1 MLDTLQLMGQGFISA
16 LSFANILAMAG
27 GVALG
32 IIIGCLPGLS
42 AAMGVALMLPLTFS
56 MPADTGLIVLGAI
69 YCGAIFGGSI
79 SAILIHTPGTPAS
92 AATAIEGYQMT
103 LQGKAGKAL
112 ATACW
117 SSFWGG
123 LLSCISL
130 YFFAPLLAQLALK
143 FMSAEKFWLG
153 IFGLTIIAGVSSKSI
168 VKGLMSGAMGLIIS
182 TIGLDPIDGTKR
194 FMFGQAFLAEGINT
208 TCALIGLF
216 SMSQVF
222 ILAEKEIKKRAKAA
236 KFSDKITLTR
246 EERKKIRPTII
257 RSWIMGNIIGI
268 LPGAG
273 ASIACF
279 LGYNS
284 AKQFSKT
291 KEEFGHGA
299 IEGVAGS
306 EAANNAVT
314 GGSLIP
320 MLTLGIPGESV
331 TAVLMGG
338 LIIQGLTPGP
348 ELFTKHA
355 AMTYTFF
362 AGFVLV
368 QFFMLAIGT
377 LGCRGF
383 AQISRLSDA
392 ILIPCVTV
400 LCVIGSYAIHRN
412 MSDVVVMIIF
422 GVLGYLMRKFDLN
435 TAAVVLALILGPI
448 SEKGLRGA
456 LRVSGGDIACLFKSP
471 VSWVLIILSI
481 IGIFSPFLMDKFE
494 RKVAGDENVDAA
506 VQDETLS

>member
-1 MLDTLQLMGQGFISA
+1 MLETLASMGGGFLNALTPINLLM
-16 LSFANILAMAG
+16 MAF

-42 AAMGVALMLPLTFS
+42 AAMGVALMLPLTFT
-56 MPADTGLIVLGAI
+56 MEADTGLIVLGAI

-103 LQGKAGKAL
+103 LKGQAGKAL

-143 FMSAEKFWLG
+143 FMSAEYFWLSL
-153 IFGLTIIAGVSSKSI
+153 FGLTIIAGVSSKSI
-168 VKGLMSGAMGLIIS
+168 LKGLMSGALGLLLS
-182 TIGLDPIDGTKR
+182 TIGLDPIEGSKR
-194 FMFGQAFLAEGINT
+194 FMFGQSYFAEGINT

-222 ILAEKEIKKRAKAA
+222 ILAEKKITKREKAS
-236 KFSDKITLTR
+236 KFTDKIMLNKA
-246 EERKKIRPTII
+246 ERRLLWPTIL
-257 RSWIMGNIIGI
+257 RSWIIGNIIGI

-279 LGYNS
+279 MGYNN
-284 AKQFSKT
+284 AKSFSKH
-291 KEEFGHGA
+291 KEDFGHGS

-320 MLTLGIPGESV
+320 TLTLGIPGESV

-338 LIIQGLTPGP
+338 LIIQGLQPGP

-355 AMTYTFF
+355 DMTYTFF
-362 AGFVLV
+362 AGFVLI
-368 QFFMLAIGT
+368 QFFMLGIGL

-383 AQISRLSDA
+383 AQISRLSDS

-400 LCVIGSYAIHRN
+400 LCFVGSFAIHKN
-412 MSDVVVMIIF
+412 LLDIVVMLTF
-422 GVLGYLMRKFDLN
+422 GVIGYLMRKFDLN
-435 TAAVVLALILGPI
+435 TASVVLALILGPI
-448 SEKGLRGA
+448 GEKGLRNA
-456 LRVSGGDIACLFKSP
+456 LRASQGDIGVLFGS
-471 VSWVLIILSI
+471 VVCWVLIILCI
-481 IGIFSPFLMDKFE
+481 VGIFSPIIMSKFE
-494 RKVAGDENVDAA
+494 KKVTGGEELAKDDAG
-506 VQDETLS
+506 

>member
-1 MLDTLQLMGQGFISA
+1 MSTIETLQYMAAGFGSA
-16 LSFANILAMAG
+16 LTPINLLAMLG
-27 GVALG
+27 GTALG
-32 IIIGCLPGLS
+32 IVIGCLPGLS
-42 AAMGVALMLPLTFS
+42 AAMGVALMLPLTFT

-103 LQGKAGKAL
+103 LKGKAGKAL

-130 YFFAPLLAQLALK
+130 YFFAPILAQLALK

-168 VKGLMSGAMGLIIS
+168 IKGLMSGALGLLLS

-222 ILAEKEIKKRAKAA
+222 ILAEKKIIERAKAQ
-236 KFSDKITLTR
+236 KFTDKIMLTKD
-246 EERKKIRPTII
+246 EKKMLWPTVI
-257 RSWIMGNIIGI
+257 RSWIIGNIIGI

-279 LGYNS
+279 MGYNN
-284 AKQFSKT
+284 AKSFSKH
-291 KEEFGHGA
+291 KEDFGHGA
-299 IEGVAGS
+299 IEGVCGS

-338 LIIQGLTPGP
+338 LIIQGLAPGP
-348 ELFTKHA
+348 ELFTQHA
-355 AMTYTFF
+355 GMTYTFF

-368 QFFMLAIGT
+368 QFFMLALGT

-400 LCVIGSYAIHRN
+400 LCVIGSYAIHKN
-412 MSDVVVMIIF
+412 FADVIVMLIF
-422 GVLGYLMRKFDLN
+422 GFIGYFMRKFDLN

-456 LRVSGGDIACLFKSP
+456 LRVSGGDIGVLFKSP
-471 VSWVLIILSI
+471 VSWILIILSV
-481 IGIFSPFLMDKFE
+481 IGIFSPIFMNKFE
-494 RKVAGDENVDAA
+494 KKVAGVDL
-506 VQDETLS
+506 EESCES

>member
-1 MLDTLQLMGQGFISA
+1 MSETLQLMGAGFINA
-16 LSFANILAMAG
+16 LSLANLIAMIG
-27 GVALG
+27 GTALG

-42 AAMGVALMLPLTFS
+42 AAMGVALMLPLTFT
-56 MPADTGLIVLGAI
+56 MEPDTGLIVLGAI

-103 LQGKAGKAL
+103 LNGKAGKAL

-130 YFFAPLLAQLALK
+130 YFFAPMLAQLALK

-168 VKGLMSGAMGLIIS
+168 IKGLMSGALGLIIS
-182 TIGLDPIDGTKR
+182 TIGLDPVDGTKR
-194 FMFGQAFLAEGINT
+194 FMFGQAFLAEGVNT

-222 ILAEKEIKKRAKAA
+222 ILAEKQIVKRAKAS
-236 KFSDKITLTR
+236 KFSDKIMLTR
-246 EERKKIRPTII
+246 GEKKMLFPTVI
-257 RSWIMGNIIGI
+257 RSWIIGNIIGI

-279 LGYNS
+279 MGYNN
-284 AKQFSKT
+284 AKQFSKH
-291 KEEFGHGA
+291 KEDFGHGA
-299 IEGVAGS
+299 IEGVCGS

-338 LIIQGLTPGP
+338 LIIQGLSPGP
-348 ELFTKHA
+348 ALFTEHA

-368 QFFMLAIGT
+368 QFAMLALGMV
-377 LGCRGF
+377 GCRGF

-400 LCVIGSYAIHRN
+400 LCFIGSYAIHKN
-412 MSDVVVMIIF
+412 FADVVVMLIF
-422 GVLGYLMRKFDLN
+422 GFLGYFMRKFDLN

-448 SEKGLRGA
+448 SEKGLRLA
-456 LRVSGGDIACLFKSP
+456 LRGSGGDVSILFSS
-471 VSWVLIILSI
+471 VVCWVLIALSI
-481 IGIFSPFLMDKFE
+481 LGIFSPLLMSKFE
-494 RKVAGDENVDAA
+494 KKVAGEDLPDDAI
-506 VQDETLS
+506 D

>member
-103 LQGKAGKAL
+103 LQGRAGKAL

-338 LIIQGLTPGP
+338 LIIQGLAPGP

-412 MSDVVVMIIF
+412 MSDVVVMILF

-456 LRVSGGDIACLFKSP
+456 LRVSGGDIGCLFQSP

-481 IGIFSPFLMDKFE
+481 VGIFSPFFMDKFE

>member
-194 FMFGQAFLAEGINT
+194 FMFGHAFLAEGVNT

-338 LIIQGLTPGP
+338 LIIQGLAPGP

-456 LRVSGGDIACLFKSP
+456 LRVSGGDIGCLFQSP

-481 IGIFSPFLMDKFE
+481 VGIFSPFFMDKFE